1 MVKLIRLK
9 SQQDKLLFNNNIQ
22 SDLIIKPNSK
32 IALQNVSFEKS
43 VDQIIINESNDK
55 ITFDNDTFTAD
66 IELSHNTYTT
76 TNFSF
81 FLNDMEIKLNSS
93 LALNEWN
100 LGKQFNVSV
109 STTNFMTI
117 NTATGLQIT
126 PATNAGF
133 NKIGVI
139 ATGNGDLK
147 KSSTA
152 TEGTPD
158 ASIGTNTLESFR
170 GYDGCGIFRTEI
182 VSLPAAATA
191 KGFYIGLSKK
201 QQQDFGGT
209 FPLSDMEFAIY
220 CENTSVNYKTVN
232 DGGAVTTHATISPNS
247 SGTDNDFMEIGSHGG
262 KIHLTVYNT
271 ANPNGIDLVTAVSY
285 EDDQELYPIIAF
297 FDSVD
302 TNAGDVSY
310 TPYPNANDVLIYSPS
325 ALLGATNPVNQNKDS
340 RLMSLVFE
348 SQSLAKQLGFQD
360 SFISDNSF
368 NLNWKAVR
376 TVRFFDETECYLV
389 EALNLNFDSYDGSV
403 GQEKRRNLLAVIQNI
418 RDRDQ
423 SDVLF
428 DSNSITYIDLNNPQP
443 LPLRNLQFR
452 IINSDEGEVAVNGF
466 SNMTLLLN

>member
-43 VDQIIINESNDK
+43 VDTIIINESNDK
-55 ITFDNDTFTAD
+55 ITFDNDSFTAD
-66 IELSHNTYTT
+66 IELTHDTYTN
-76 TNFSF
+76 TNFNSF
-81 FLNDMEIKLNSS
+81 LTDMENKLNSS
-93 LALNEWN
+93 LSLNEWN
-100 LGKQFNVSV
+100 LGKSFDVNVS
-109 STTNFMTI
+109 SANFMNI
-117 NTATGLQIT
+117 VTATGTQIA
-126 PATNAGF
+126 PVTNTGF

-139 ATGNGDLK
+139 ATGAGDIK

-152 TEGTPD
+152 SEGTPD

-182 VSLPAAATA
+182 VSLPASATA

-232 DGGAVTTHATISPNS
+232 NGGAVTTHATISPNS
-247 SGTDNDFMEIGSHGG
+247 SGTDNDFMEISSHGG

-271 ANPNGIDLVTAVSY
+271 ANPNGIDLVTAVNY
-285 EDDQELYPIIAF
+285 TGEELYPIIAF
-297 FDSVD
+297 FDSTD

-310 TPYPNANDVLIYSPS
+310 TPYPDADDKLIYYPS
-325 ALLGATNPVNQNKDS
+325 SLLGATNPVNQNKDS

-348 SQSLAKQLGFQD
+348 SQSLAKQLGFED
-360 SFISDNSF
+360 SFISDLTF
-368 NLNWKAVR
+368 NLNWKAIR

-389 EALNLNFDSYDGSV
+389 EALNLNFDSYDGSA
-403 GQEKRRNLLAVIQNI
+403 GQEKRRNLLSVIQNI
-418 RDRDQ
+418 RDRNQ
-423 SDVLF
+423 SDVLY
-428 DSNSITYIDLNNPQP
+428 DSNSLTFINLNNPQP

-452 IINSDEGEVAVNGF
+452 IINSDEGEVAVDGF
-466 SNMTLLLN
+466 SNMTLLLD

>member
-43 VDQIIINESNDK
+43 VDTIIINESNDK
-55 ITFDNDTFTAD
+55 ITFNNDSFTTD
-66 IELSHNTYTT
+66 IELTHSTYTN
-76 TNFSF
+76 TNFDSF
-81 FLNDMEIKLNSS
+81 LADMENKLNSS
-93 LALNEWN
+93 LSLNEWN
-100 LGKQFNVSV
+100 LGKSFDVNV

-117 NTATGLQIT
+117 NTATGLQIA
-126 PATNAGF
+126 PVTNTGF

-139 ATGNGDLK
+139 ATGAGDIK

-182 VSLPAAATA
+182 VSLPASATA

-232 DGGAVTTHATISPNS
+232 NGGAVTIHPTISPNS

-262 KIHLTVYNT
+262 KIHLTIYNT
-271 ANPNGIDLVTAVSY
+271 ANPNGVDLVTAVDY
-285 EDDQELYPIIAF
+285 DGEELYPIIAF

-310 TPYPNANDVLIYSPS
+310 TPYPDADDKLIYYGSS
-325 ALLGATNPVNQNKDS
+325 LLGATNPVNQNKNS
-340 RLMSLVFE
+340 RLISLFFE
-348 SQSLAKQLGFQD
+348 SLSLAKQLGFED
-360 SFISDNSF
+360 SFISENTF
-368 NLNWKAVR
+368 NLNWKAIR

-389 EALNLNFDSYDGSV
+389 EALNLNFDSYDGSA

-452 IINSDEGEVAVNGF
+452 IINSDEGEVSVDGF
-466 SNMTLLLN
+466 SNMTLLLD

>member
-43 VDQIIINESNDK
+43 VDTIIINESNDK
-55 ITFDNDTFTAD
+55 ITFDNDSFTAD
-66 IELSHNTYTT
+66 IELTHDTYTN
-76 TNFSF
+76 TNFNSF
-81 FLNDMEIKLNSS
+81 LTDMENKLNSS
-93 LALNEWN
+93 LSLNEWN
-100 LGKQFNVSV
+100 LGKSFDVNVS
-109 STTNFMTI
+109 SANFMNI
-117 NTATGLQIT
+117 VTATGTQIA
-126 PATNAGF
+126 PVTNTGF

-139 ATGNGDLK
+139 ATGAGDIK

-152 TEGTPD
+152 SEGTPD

-182 VSLPAAATA
+182 VSLPASATA

-232 DGGAVTTHATISPNS
+232 NGGAVTTHATISPNS
-247 SGTDNDFMEIGSHGG
+247 SGTDNDFMEISSHGG

-271 ANPNGIDLVTAVSY
+271 ANPNGIDLVTAVNY
-285 EDDQELYPIIAF
+285 TGEELYPIIAF
-297 FDSVD
+297 FDSTD

-310 TPYPNANDVLIYSPS
+310 TPYPDADDKLIYYPS
-325 ALLGATNPVNQNKDS
+325 SLLGATNPVNQNKDS

-348 SQSLAKQLGFQD
+348 SQSLAKQLGFED
-360 SFISDNSF
+360 SFISDLTF
-368 NLNWKAVR
+368 NLNWKAIR

-389 EALNLNFDSYDGSV
+389 EALNLNFNSYDGSA

-452 IINSDEGEVAVNGF
+452 IINSDEGEIAVDGF
-466 SNMTLLLN
+466 SNMTLLLD

>member
-43 VDQIIINESNDK
+43 VDTIIINESNDK
-55 ITFDNDTFTAD
+55 ITFDNDSFTAD
-66 IELSHNTYTT
+66 IELTHDTYTN
-76 TNFSF
+76 TNFNSF
-81 FLNDMEIKLNSS
+81 LTDMENKLNSS
-93 LALNEWN
+93 LSLNEWN
-100 LGKQFNVSV
+100 LGKSFDVNVS
-109 STTNFMTI
+109 SANFMNI
-117 NTATGLQIT
+117 VTATGTQIA
-126 PATNAGF
+126 PVTNTGF

-139 ATGNGDLK
+139 ATGNGDIK

-152 TEGTPD
+152 SEGTPD

-182 VSLPAAATA
+182 VSLPASATA

-232 DGGAVTTHATISPNS
+232 NGGAVTTHATISPNS
-247 SGTDNDFMEIGSHGG
+247 SGTDNDFMEISSHGG

-271 ANPNGIDLVTAVSY
+271 ANPNGIDLVTAVNY
-285 EDDQELYPIIAF
+285 TGEELYPIIAF
-297 FDSVD
+297 FDSTD

-310 TPYPNANDVLIYSPS
+310 TPYPDADDKLIYYPS
-325 ALLGATNPVNQNKDS
+325 SLLGATNPVNQNKDS

-348 SQSLAKQLGFQD
+348 SQSLAKQLGFED
-360 SFISDNSF
+360 SFISDLTF
-368 NLNWKAVR
+368 NLNWKAIR

-389 EALNLNFDSYDGSV
+389 EALNLNFDSYDGSA
-403 GQEKRRNLLAVIQNI
+403 GQEKRRNLLSVIQNI
-418 RDRDQ
+418 RDRNQ
-423 SDVLF
+423 SDVLY
-428 DSNSITYIDLNNPQP
+428 DSNSLTFINLNNPQP

-452 IINSDEGEVAVNGF
+452 IINSDEGEVAVDGF
-466 SNMTLLLN
+466 SNMTLLLD